1 MGKVA
6 VSPRS
11 RKEIEKIANRVRKLL
26 DYDDLRFPIVTL
38 IEILGEP
45 SEDGDVILN
54 YEIVENS
61 EMPDEYATYSPKN
74 NTIRIRESVYDGAC
88 KGNGR
93 DRFTL
98 AHEFGHFM
106 LHSSQDYQFART
118 GESVPAYKDP
128 EWQANTFAS
137 MLLMPRDKIH
147 GMSVEEVASACGTS
161 MQAAAIALKK

>member
-1 MGKVA
+1 MGSVA
-6 VSPRS
+6 VSGRS
-11 RKEIEKIANRVRKLL
+11 RKDIERIANRVRKLL
-26 DYDDLRFPIVTL
+26 DIDDLRFPIVTL

-54 YEIVENS
+54 HEIVEDW
-61 EMPDEYATYSPKN
+61 EMPNEYATYSPKN

-88 KGNGR
+88 EGNGR

-106 LHSSQDYQFART
+106 LHGSQDYQFART
-118 GESVPAYKDP
+118 GESLPAYRDP

-137 MLLMPRDKIH
+137 MLLMPRDKIR
-147 GMSVEEVASACGTS
+147 GMTVDEVAEKCGTS
-161 MQAAAIALKK
+161 RQAAAIALKK